1 VRLPVDP
8 TAAYLVVLLWTS
20 LPFTPAE
27 PLLVVGGSWSAT
39 GALWL
44 PLVIA
49 ASALGSLVS
58 DLVKYAIGWYA
69 GPALLARLRRRPAG
83 ARTADWVEAR
93 VRTAGATVIVPSYFV
108 PVGVVVSTL
117 LCGALRL
124 PLRAVALAS
133 VLGAVLW
140 SGVYVLIGY
149 AGGKVT
155 GDPLLGVA
163 VGVPAALV
171 LGALLARRA
180 RTRGAADAG
189 GKAPAGTTPVSDPE
203 SP

>member
-1 VRLPVDP
+1 MRLPVDP

-27 PLLVVGGSWSAT
+27 PVLVLGGSWSAT

-49 ASALGSLVS
+49 ASAVGSLIS
-58 DLVKYAIGWYA
+58 DLVKYAVGWYA

-83 ARTADWVEAR
+83 ARAADWVEAR
-93 VRTAGATVIVPSYFV
+93 MRTAGAGVIVPSYFV
-108 PVGVVVSTL
+108 PVGVVVSTV

-124 PLRAVALAS
+124 PVGAVVRASIV
-133 VLGAVLW
+133 GAVLW
-140 SGVYVLIGY
+140 SAMYVLIGY
-149 AGGKVT
+149 AGGRVT
-155 GDPLLGVA
+155 GDPLLGLA
-163 VGVPAALV
+163 IGMPAALV

-180 RTRGAADAG
+180 RARSADDRRRAAA
-189 GKAPAGTTPVSDPE
+189 ATPPVSDPG

>member
-1 VRLPVDP
+1 VLLPVEP

-27 PLLVVGGSWSAT
+27 PVLVVGGSWSAT

-49 ASALGSLVS
+49 ASAVGSLLS

-83 ARTADWVEAR
+83 ARAVGWVEAR
-93 VRTAGATVIVPSYFV
+93 VRTAGAMVIVPSYFV

-124 PLRAVALAS
+124 PLRSVALAS

-140 SGVYVLIGY
+140 STVYVLIGY
-149 AGGKVT
+149 AGGRVT

-163 VGVPAALV
+163 VGVPAALA

-180 RTRGAADAG
+180 RARGAAEVDR
-189 GKAPAGTTPVSDPE
+189 KASTGAPPLSDPG

>member
-1 VRLPVDP
+1 MQLPVNP

-27 PLLVVGGSWSAT
+27 PVLVAGGSWSAD

-49 ASALGSLVS
+49 ASAIGSLLS

-83 ARTADWVEAR
+83 ARAADWVEAR
-93 VRTAGATVIVPSYFV
+93 VRTAGAAVIVPSYFV
-108 PVGVVVSTL
+108 PIGVVVSTL
-117 LCGALRL
+117 VCGALRL
-124 PLRAVALAS
+124 PLRAVARAS
-133 VLGAVLW
+133 VIGAVLW
-140 SGVYVLIGY
+140 SAVYVLIGY
-149 AGGKVT
+149 AGGKAT

-180 RTRGAADAG
+180 RARESVKVRQPTRAA
-189 GKAPAGTTPVSDPE
+189 PLSDPG